1 MSTIQ
6 WWYFMREAPQ
16 QPFWSLQETVLGS
29 GNWHFRIL
37 WSILW
42 EGNQVPEGLHQYCDF
57 LLCIPSLLC
66 IPYYT
71 SLPSYGFGHPLPS
84 FQSAGFG
91 IEPILGW
98 GCVASFTVA
107 SNGWQSRNW
116 SSTAESPQSNSG
128 GNSPC
133 DALEGSF
140 LWNPTLTHQSS
151 YPMINNLINLVGI
164 SMAKYDSNKI
174 KPLTDW

>member
-1 MSTIQ
+1 MLFHAWGTPTTILKPSRNNAWLWQLAFSNLMVNPMRRQSST
-6 WWYFMREAPQ
+6 WR
-16 QPFWSLQETVLGS
+16 TT
-29 GNWHFRIL
+29 
-37 WSILW
+37 SILW
-42 EGNQVPEGLHQYCDF
+42 YF
-57 LLCIPSLLC
+57 
-66 IPYYT
+66 YYA
-71 SLPSYGFGHPLPS
+71 SLPYFSGVPYGFGNPLPS

-140 LWNPTLTHQSS
+140 LRNPTLTHQSS
-151 YPMINNLINLVGI
+151 YPMMNNLINLVGI